1 MDEHKDIIEEK
12 LCKEIES
19 IKDKL
24 RGGGDINE
32 TDAKKLDL
40 FYHILKSKVG
50 YETTKQE
57 KEMYGM
63 GGMSYENRR
72 GYSGAYSMDMGPGNS
87 GRYGRSM
94 AQGYSGHYPMMPEPY
109 YYEGRQW

>member
-32 TDAKKLDL
+32 SDAKKLDL

-50 YETTKQE
+50 YEYM
-57 KEMYGM
+57 KEQYGM

>member
-1 MDEHKDIIEEK
+1 MDEHRDIIEEK

-19 IKDKL
+19 IKEKL

-32 TDAKKLDL
+32 SDAKKLEI
-40 FYHILKSKVG
+40 FYHTLKSKTG
-50 YETTKQE
+50 YEEMKEKQQ
-57 KEMYGM
+57 YGM

-109 YYEGRQW
+109 YYDGRQW